1 MQSEEAKLLFANLKF
16 VPQVSLLIMPK
27 SFFKLATE
35 QLIKRI
41 ICQKQFCSET
51 SLCHNCQKLQ
61 NDSYFDLQCYQ
72 FNATNLMKKQDV
84 SSIMAILSQ
93 QSIEQSNPKICLLE
107 GIEYSSLEAV
117 NSFLKFLE
125 NLPSN
130 TYVIFVSGNVG
141 KVLPTIK
148 SRSQI
153 FTLTNE
159 QKNDEKNQNFSTT
172 NFLLVKDVV
181 GKFIHYDNTQKFS
194 KNFFLIKEITETKEK
209 IYLFLQFLLLLAE
222 QKLIGFSDNKLDKEI
237 TATLN
242 IWKNKHQK
250 FLINMI
256 ECLTELINKFSNTKN
271 LNLNLMLNYF
281 FIRLYQGQENGW

>member
-1 MQSEEAKLLFANLKF
+1 MELEESKLFANLKF
-16 VPQVSLLIMPK
+16 IPQVSLLAIPR
-27 SFFKLATE
+27 SFFKQAQD

-41 ICQKQFCSET
+41 ICQEQFCSET
-51 SLCHNCQKLQ
+51 NLCHNCQKFQ
-61 NDSYFDLQCYQ
+61 NNSYFDLQHYQ
-72 FNATNLMKKQDV
+72 FTTTNLLKKQDV
-84 SSIMAILSQ
+84 SSIITLLSQ

-107 GIEYSSLEAV
+107 GVEYSSLEAV

-130 TYVIFVSGNVG
+130 TYVIFVSANVG
-141 KVLPTIK
+141 KVLATIK

-153 FTLTNE
+153 FTLANG
-159 QKNDEKNQNFSTT
+159 QKNDEKNQNF
-172 NFLLVKDVV
+172 NAPDFLVVKDVI
-181 GKFIHYDNTQKFS
+181 GKFIHHDNTQKFS
-194 KNFFLIKEITETKEK
+194 ENFFLIKEIVETKEK
-209 IYLFLQFLLLLAE
+209 VYFFLQFLLLLAE
-222 QKLIGFSDNKLDKEI
+222 QKLTGSLDDKLDKEI
-237 TATLN
+237 KAALN

-271 LNLNLMLNYF
+271 LNLNLLLNYF